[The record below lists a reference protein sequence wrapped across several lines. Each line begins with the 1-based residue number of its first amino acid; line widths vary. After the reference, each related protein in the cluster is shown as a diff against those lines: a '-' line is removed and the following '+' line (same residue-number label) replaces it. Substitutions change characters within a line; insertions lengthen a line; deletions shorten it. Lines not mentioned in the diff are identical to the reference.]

1 MKRRVAITAIG
12 MVTPLG
18 ESWHAT
24 RDALL
29 KGKSGIRRMDAWDNS
44 KHLRTRLGAPLESA
58 LVDSLPRKVTRTMG
72 RVSFLSTVATAEAIA
87 QAGLSDADIR
97 GGGVALAYGST
108 NGSSSANEEWVK
120 KTIATGGFL
129 GLAATGYLKFMSHTT
144 AANLGLH
151 FGFRGRVLTT
161 CSACVSASQAIGYA
175 YEQIKYGI
183 VDAAVAGGAEE
194 LHVAHAG
201 VFDIMMA
208 TSQKYNDSP
217 DSAPRPFDVER
228 DGIVVGEGAGTFVL
242 EEWERAKRL
251 GRNIL
256 AEVIGF
262 GTNCDGEH
270 ITTPSSEGMAGAM
283 RASLADAAIDPSA
296 IDYVNAHA
304 TATQLGDIAESR
316 ATREVFQREVPI
328 SSLKGNFGHT
338 LGGCGAIEAG
348 MCVSMLREGFLAPTR
363 NLTSPDPACA
373 PLDYVREL
381 REQKVRTI
389 MSNKFAF
396 GGLNTSLILRG
407 VE

>member
-1 MKRRVAITAIG
+1 

-18 ESWHAT
+18 ESWRAT
-24 RDALL
+24 HDALIA
-29 KGKSGIRRMDAWDNS
+29 GRSAVRRMPEWDATQ
-44 KHLRTRLGAPLESA
+44 HLKTRLGAPLESA
-58 LVDSLPRKVTRTMG
+58 LVDALPRKVTRTMG
-72 RVSFLSTVATAEAIA
+72 RVSFLATVATTEAIR
-87 QAGLSDADIR
+87 QAGLSDEDIR
-97 GGGVALAYGST
+97 SGAVALAYGST
-108 NGSSSANEEWVK
+108 HGSSSANEEWVRK
-120 KTIATGGFL
+120 IMATGGFL

-144 AANLGLH
+144 AANLALH

-175 YEQIKYGI
+175 FEQIKYGI

-194 LHVAHAG
+194 LHVSHAG

-208 TSQKYNDSP
+208 TTQRFNDHP
-217 DSAPRPFDVER
+217 DSAPRPFDSER

-251 GRNIL
+251 GRTIL

-270 ITTPSSEGMAGAM
+270 ITSPSSDGMAGAM
-283 RASLADAAIDPSA
+283 RAALASAGIDGA
-296 IDYVNAHA
+296 EVDYVNAHA

-316 ATREVFQREVPI
+316 ATREVFQREVPV

-338 LGGCGAIEAG
+338 LGGCGAIEG
-348 MCVSMLREGFLAPTR
+348 GLCVSMLREGFIAPTR
-363 NLTSPDPACA
+363 NLKNVDPACA

-381 REQKVRTI
+381 REQPIRTI

-396 GGLNTSLILRG
+396 GGLNTSLLLRA
-407 VE
+407 V